1 MSLLPC
7 IIGYDARTLR
17 MGHGGIPTYAR
28 GLLGALDNSVASVQ
42 YGNETQLPYRFR
54 NPLYRL
60 WYEQVL
66 LPRRIKKDAIGIY
79 HGLRGVMPFSLSI
92 PSIVTAHDLYIYQC
106 PEVFSARDGWYN
118 KMFLVPSFRRAD
130 HIIAVSDATK
140 QVLQEYLNIS
150 EDRITVIH
158 EGCDQQIFRVYSK
171 QERDIVLTKLFGY
184 AQRSSSPT
192 KKILSFASMQANRRW
207 VDVVSACREILSH
220 QDDVEMWFVD
230 RSKTSTERK
239 IIQEMIRSL
248 GYTDRVRFIPS
259 VSDKEL
265 AVLYSSADV
274 FVFSSVYE
282 GFGLPLLEALSC
294 GCTVVCS
301 DIAVFKEIGRDVVI
315 MYPVGDVDV
324 LVSTV
329 VRTLGSNEYASL
341 ENCQKR
347 IAHASTFS
355 WQQCAQKT
363 VEVYKK
369 FCV

>member
-1 MSLLPC
+1 MSQLPC

-66 LPRRIKKDAIGIY
+66 LPRRIKKDAVDIY

-106 PEVFSARDGWYN
+106 PELFSARDGWYN

-130 HIIAVSDATK
+130 HVIAVSDVTK
-140 QVLQEYLNIS
+140 QALQDYLDIPQ
-150 EDRITVIH
+150 DRITVIH
-158 EGCDQQIFRVYSK
+158 EGCDQQLFRVHTK
-171 QERDIVLTKLFGY
+171 QECDSVLATLFGDT
-184 AQRSSSPT
+184 QTNSFVT
-192 KKILSFASMQANRRW
+192 KKVLSFASMQMNRRW
-207 VDVVSACREILSH
+207 EDVVNACREILSH

-230 RSKTSTERK
+230 RSKTSAERK
-239 IIQEMIRSL
+239 IIQEMICSL

-259 VSDKEL
+259 VSDREL

-274 FVFSSVYE
+274 FIFSSAYE

-294 GCTVVCS
+294 GCAVVCS
-301 DIAVFKEIGRDVVI
+301 DIAVFKEIGGDVVTT
-315 MYPVGDVDV
+315 YPVGDVDV
-324 LVSTV
+324 LASTV
-329 VRTLGSNEYASL
+329 ICTLGSNEYASL
-341 ENCQKR
+341 ESCQKR